1 MTTESSPDLEDKE
14 VIIYDKLFIDEYN
27 ATNSMKASEIGLT
40 VSIVLGARLPQIII
54 FKKSHTKIIIFDF

>member
-27 ATNSMKASEIGLT
+27 ATTSMKASEIGLT
-40 VSIVLGARLPQIII
+40 VCFLNLKKNVLINW
-54 FKKSHTKIIIFDF
+54 